1 MKKITYM
8 LLKLFYALCFA
19 LLISCGSNVGYKLK
33 STSKEVA
40 TTSKLNELAVINA
53 SILHVDLKERVVTI
67 KSIQPITTDFYFT
80 ADNQCQ
86 TTSALKIH
94 NSRQT
99 SLYIAD
105 ILEGSPRISDTLIQA
120 SEDQK
125 KELSVRFT
133 DAEVD

>member
-67 KSIQPITTDFYFT
+67 KSIQPITTDFYLT
-80 ADNQCQ
+80 ADNQFQ

-105 ILEGSPRISDTLIQA
+105 ILEGSPSISDTLIQA

>member
-67 KSIQPITTDFYFT
+67 KSIQPITTDFYLT
-80 ADNQCQ
+80 ADNQFQ

>member
-1 MKKITYM
+1 M

-33 STSKEVA
+33 STSNNVA
-40 TTSKLNELAVINA
+40 STSQLTELAVINA

-67 KSIQPITTDFYFT
+67 KGIQPITTDFYLT
-80 ADNQCQ
+80 ADNQGQ
-86 TTSALKIH
+86 TTSALKIQ

-105 ILEGSPRISDTLIQA
+105 ILEGSPKISDILMKA

-125 KELSVRFT
+125 IELSVRYT